1 MTDTVRQLY
10 LQVNDDFE
18 YCFNIAANTSLA
30 TTDIEKLRQ
39 LLGDGF
45 VSASVVETP
54 HLDGERVVEVGPRL
68 NFATAWSSNLV
79 SICQAIGIPQV
90 TRVER
95 SRRYRVP
102 AGEDATAFAAAH
114 HDRMTECVYPEPLA
128 TFETGIVP
136 EAVYEIPL
144 KENGP
149 EALADIPGISMDD
162 RDRAFYHDYFVKKHD
177 RNPTIV
183 EIMDLNNA
191 NSEHSRHG
199 FFRGRQVVDG
209 EPLPETLMEIV
220 KSTLAANPANSIIA
234 FKDNS
239 SGITGRDIETI
250 VPAEPGGPSKLVPRR
265 ARYHV
270 IFTAET
276 HNFPTGVAPFPG
288 AETGTGGRIRD
299 VQGTGRGGFV
309 VAGTAAYCV
318 ANLHIP
324 GYEQPWETPNLEY
337 PGNLARA
344 LAIEIEASN
353 GASDYGNKFGE
364 PLIQG
369 FTRSFDLVLP
379 SGERWAYLKPIMFAG
394 GIGQI
399 DDRHTAKADPE
410 RGMRILQVGGPAY
423 RVGFGGGAAS
433 SMLQGENVAEL
444 DFNAVQRGDA
454 EMEQKMNRVIRAC
467 NEMGAE
473 SLIEV
478 IHDQGAGGPGNVLKE
493 LVEKTGGRIDVRR
506 IRVGDPTMSV
516 LEIWVAEYQERNG
529 LLVRAENM
537 PRFEAICER
546 EKVGCENL
554 GEVTGDQRFVVEDS
568 RDGSTPEDLDLAEVL
583 GNIPQ
588 KTFEDRR
595 VDPKLAPLALPA
607 GLTVRAALDRVLRL
621 LAVGSKRFLT
631 NKVDRS
637 VTGLIARQ
645 QCCGPLQAT
654 VSDVAVIAQS
664 HVGRSGAATAIGE
677 QPIKLLVSPAA
688 GARMAVGEALTN
700 LVFAKIDGIE
710 SVKCSGNWMWA
721 PKLPGEGAAMCDAAL
736 AMRDAMVALGI
747 AIDGGKDSLSMATK
761 VGRATVKS
769 PRQLVISAYATMAD
783 ITKVVTP
790 DLKAP
795 GESVLLLVDL
805 APGNKRLGGSALAQV
820 YGQLGN
826 ESPDMDDPALVR
838 RAFGVVQDLIGRD
851 LVLAGHDVSDGGLVT
866 ALLEMAFSG
875 NCGIDIDV
883 PGGNK
888 SRPYDG
894 KCPEIR
900 CEHPRIDDEHDK
912 RGGNG
917 PVVGEGLTPS
927 LLESNTSALGVLFA
941 EELGLV
947 IECRAN
953 DAAAICAE
961 LTSADV
967 PCILIGSTR
976 MVKTVAIRVDGAE
989 VLADDMR
996 ELRAIWE
1003 ETSYRLE
1010 RLQMNPDCAEAER
1023 TAIFDRTGPNYH
1035 LPFAPQPTVPAV
1047 LAASRKPK
1055 VAILREEG
1063 SNSDREM
1070 AGAFHA
1076 AGFEPW
1082 DVTMTDLLSGSVSLD
1097 RFRGL
1102 AAVGGFSYADV
1113 PESAKGWAA
1122 TIRFNERLA
1131 AMFDAFYGRK
1141 DTFSLGI
1148 CNGCQLFGL
1157 LGWVPWRGIAPE
1169 MQPRFVHNTS
1179 GRFESRWSTVKVLP
1193 SRSVLLRGMEGLVFG
1208 IPVAHG
1214 EGRLIFPDP
1223 AIRTKALDE
1232 GLAAVAFVDDDGL
1245 ATEQY
1250 PFNPNGSPGGIS
1262 ALTTPDG
1269 RHLAMMPHPERC
1281 FLPWQ
1286 AHWLPEHLRRTL
1298 AASPWLR
1305 IFQNAREWCGEN
1317 E

>member
-1 MTDTVRQLY
+1 MTDAVRQLY
-10 LQVNDDFE
+10 LRVSDELE
-18 YCFNIAANTSLA
+18 YCFNIAANAPLA
-30 TTDIEKLRQ
+30 PGDIEKLRQ

-45 VSASVVETP
+45 VSTSVVDTP
-54 HLDGERVVEVGPRL
+54 HIKGDRVVEVGPRL

-79 SICQAIGIPQV
+79 SICQAIGLPQV

-95 SRRYRVP
+95 SRRLRVP
-102 AGEDATAFAAAH
+102 EGADLPAFAAAH
-114 HDRMTECVYPEPLA
+114 HDRMTETLYPEPLR

-136 EAVYEIPL
+136 EEVSEIPL

-149 EALADIPGISMDD
+149 DALGAIPGISMDAW
-162 RDRAFYHDYFVKKHD
+162 DRAFYHDYCVNKHG

-199 FFRGRQVVDG
+199 FFRGRQVIDG
-209 EPLPETLMEIV
+209 ETLPETLMEIV
-220 KSTLAANPANSIIA
+220 KSTLTANPANSVIA

-239 SGITGRDIETI
+239 SGIKGRDIETI
-250 VPAEPGGPSKLVPRR
+250 FPAEPGVPSSLVAQR

-324 GYEQPWETPNLEY
+324 GYEQPWETPGLEY

-410 RGMRILQVGGPAY
+410 RGMRILQIGGPAY

-467 NEMGAE
+467 NEMGAG

-493 LVEKTGGRIDVRR
+493 LVETTGGRIDIRR

-537 PRFEAICER
+537 PRFEAICAR

-554 GEVTGDQRFVVEDS
+554 GEVTGDRRFVVEDS

-595 VDPKLAPLALPA
+595 ADPRLAPLALPA
-607 GLTVRAALDRVLRL
+607 DLTVRAALERVLRL

-654 VSDVAVIAQS
+654 VADVAVIAQS
-664 HVGRSGAATAIGE
+664 HFGRSGAATAIGE

-700 LVFAKIDGIE
+700 LVWAKVDGVE

-736 AMRDAMVALGI
+736 AMRDAMVVLGI
-747 AIDGGKDSLSMATK
+747 AIDGGKDSLSMATR
-761 VGRATVKS
+761 VGPATVKS

-783 ITKVVTP
+783 IAKVVTP

-795 GESVLLLVDL
+795 GESVLLLIDL
-805 APGNKRLGGSALAQV
+805 AAGRRRLGGSALAQV

-826 ESPDMDDPALVR
+826 EAPDMDDPVLVR
-838 RAFGVVQDLIGRD
+838 RAFGSVQELIEKD

-866 ALLEMAFSG
+866 TLLEMAFSG
-875 NCGIDIDV
+875 NCGIDVELGANDQPRGEVSGSCRCGPPSCSLGSADGDLPSAPPLQTITGRGAID
-883 PGGNK
+883 
-888 SRPYDG
+888 
-894 KCPEIR
+894 E
-900 CEHPRIDDEHDK
+900 
-912 RGGNG
+912 
-917 PVVGEGLTPS
+917 
-927 LLESNTSALGVLFA
+927 LFA
-941 EELGLV
+941 EELGL
-947 IECRAN
+947 ILECRFA
-953 DAAAICAE
+953 DAAVICAE
-961 LTSADV
+961 LTRADV
-967 PCILIGSTR
+967 PCNLIGRTR
-976 MVKTVAIRVDGAE
+976 KEKTVVFRVDGVEA
-989 VLADDMR
+989 LAGDMR
-996 ELRAIWE
+996 DLRALWE

-1023 TAIFDRTGPNYH
+1023 AAIFDRTGPVYH
-1035 LPFAPQPTVPAV
+1035 LPFTPQPTAPPV
-1047 LAASRKPK
+1047 LASARKPR

-1082 DVTMTDLLSGSVSLD
+1082 DVTMTDLLSGRVSLEG
-1097 RFRGL
+1097 FRGL

-1131 AMFDAFYGRK
+1131 AMFDVFYARE

-1169 MQPRFVHNTS
+1169 AQPRFVHNTS
-1179 GRFESRWSTVKVLP
+1179 GRFESRWATVRVLP
-1193 SRSVLLRGMEGLVFG
+1193 SRSLLLRGMEGLVFG

-1214 EGRLIFPDP
+1214 EGRLLFPD
-1223 AIRTKALDE
+1223 AAMQARVLDE
-1232 GLAAVAFVDDDGL
+1232 GLAAVAFVDDAGCP
-1245 ATEQY
+1245 TEQY
-1250 PFNPNGSPGGIS
+1250 PFNPNGSPGGITG
-1262 ALTTPDG
+1262 LTTPDG
-1269 RHLAMMPHPERC
+1269 RHLALMPHPERC

-1286 AHWLPEHLRRTL
+1286 AHWLPEHLRRSL

-1305 IFQNAREWCGEN
+1305 IFQNAREWCEQS
-1317 E
+1317 